1 MSTSGTWE
9 VVWPL
14 GKRRVE
20 DIQPNEVSE
29 ARTVGF
35 IWDYLMRGDEMWD
48 VLKVE
53 LHAHD
58 PAMKLVDW
66 DTFGNVHGHDEAV
79 VLAALPERIR
89 AAELD
94 SVIVGTGA

>member
-1 MSTSGTWE
+1 MSTAESWD

-20 DIQPNEVSE
+20 DIQRNEVTE

-48 VLKVE
+48 VLKAE
-53 LHAHD
+53 LQQHD
-58 PAMKLVDW
+58 PTLKLVDW
-66 DTFGNVHGHDEAV
+66 DVFGNVHGHNEAEA
-79 VLAALPERIR
+79 LAELPDRIR